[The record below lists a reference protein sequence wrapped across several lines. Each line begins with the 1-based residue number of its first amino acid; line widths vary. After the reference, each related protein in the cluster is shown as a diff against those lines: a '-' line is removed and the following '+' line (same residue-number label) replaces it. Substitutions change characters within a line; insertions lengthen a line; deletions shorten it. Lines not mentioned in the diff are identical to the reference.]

1 MFQVRF
7 VDYGNCDS
15 CRIDELRKANMFGDI
30 PVLSRRYQL
39 ENIQPPQGSEM
50 WSEKARTFCSVT
62 ILEKHCEVVLSTEQ
76 QNEPLDGDEVV
87 ELCRLDIFN
96 KDKDLASALINH
108 GYAEPVNNRSTTEP
122 ASL

>member
-39 ENIQPPQGSEM
+39 ANIQPPQGNVI
-50 WSEKARTFCSVT
+50 WSERARALCSES
-62 ILEKHCEVVLSTEQ
+62 LDRHCEVVVSAEQ
-76 QNEPLDGDEVV
+76 LNEPLDGDEVV
-87 ELCRLDIFN
+87 ELCQLNIFTRDN
-96 KDKDLASALINH
+96 DLASALINH
-108 GYAEPVNNRSTTEP
+108 GHAEPVNNRSTTEP